1 MKKKNLKKFLL
12 RKYQVTKDAERNVI
26 ISYLEP
32 QEDKA
37 IIWPAG
43 GKLQAELYGLRLPYI
58 FSMNYYGK
66 LDISENDAICLNGTE
81 AEYKVISIKKYS
93 KFKFIEI
100 EKIR

>member
-58 FSMNYYGK
+58 FNMNYYGK

-81 AEYKVISIKKYS
+81 AEYKVISIK
-93 KFKFIEI
+93 E
-100 EKIR
+100 